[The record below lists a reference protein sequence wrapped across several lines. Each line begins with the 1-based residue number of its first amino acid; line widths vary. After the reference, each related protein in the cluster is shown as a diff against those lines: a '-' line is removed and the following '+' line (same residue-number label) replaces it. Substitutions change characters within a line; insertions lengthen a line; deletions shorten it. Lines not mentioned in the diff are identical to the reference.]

1 MEAERRLLQQ
11 RDDGGPDR
19 EAAGEM
25 SGQHYLRFK
34 VRPKEGEKER
44 GDQGRQLDCMP
55 KQLSQ

>member
-19 EAAGEM
+19 EAAGEL

-34 VRPKEGEKER
+34 VRPKEG
-44 GDQGRQLDCMP
+44 
-55 KQLSQ
+55 